1 MFAFDLKYV
10 TSTSLLGAGE
20 CIPSYCDTSGLYAPA
35 LDFPT
40 STTRLRITQKCVPL
54 SPDGIQRSF
63 RAPAEIQKPRRV
75 TPPPVLLSSTEA
87 VIRGETIVGPHS
99 RIADQKKRLRAM
111 TVRTK
116 TAR

>member
-1 MFAFDLKYV
+1 MSSHLGV
-10 TSTSLLGAGE
+10 GQTTELLE
-20 CIPSYCDTSGLYAPA
+20 
-35 LDFPT
+35 
-40 STTRLRITQKCVPL
+40 RLRETVRDFAARETKANQDFQAKITAL
-54 SPDGIQRSF
+54 QR
-63 RAPAEIQKPRRV
+63 RRDDAIED
-75 TPPPVLLSSTEA
+75 LDAKLAQGGSDADALFLSSTEA